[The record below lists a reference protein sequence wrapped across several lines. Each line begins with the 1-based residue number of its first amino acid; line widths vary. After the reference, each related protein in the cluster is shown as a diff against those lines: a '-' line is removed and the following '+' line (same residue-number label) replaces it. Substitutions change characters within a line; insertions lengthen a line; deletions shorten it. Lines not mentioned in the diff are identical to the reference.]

1 MSDPLLLIVLGGGLF
16 AILLTV
22 VLLHKKQVELSI
34 SIGREM
40 ASQIMSFSEVVDEI
54 ASIPGIL
61 QELNL
66 GGVELRPPKSLVELG
81 FEWLMNRDRGEG
93 VNSTPPLAELW
104 PEQDQEQPR
113 TEPEGVEDLPSAS

>member
-1 MSDPLLLIVLGGGLF
+1 MSDPLLLVALGGGLLTLF
-16 AILLTV
+16 LTV
-22 VLLHKKQVELSI
+22 VLLHKKQAELSI

-40 ASQIMSFSEVVDEI
+40 ATQIMSFSEVVDDI
-54 ASIPGIL
+54 AQIPAIL
-61 QELNL
+61 QDLNL

-81 FEWLMNRDRGEG
+81 FEWFMNREKGEG

-113 TEPEGVEDLPSAS
+113 TEPEDVEDPPSVS